1 MSDLRD
7 PRLDP
12 SHPDYRNP
20 NARLDTEDGMNWSWI
35 LGGIGALV
43 VLLLALSYWSGTDR
57 QTASDTMPPA
67 TTTGQSIPRSTPPST
82 TGAGPART
90 APAPAE
96 PAPAAPPPSNSSQ

>member
-20 NARLDTEDGMNWSWI
+20 TTPNTRFEPEAGMNWSWI

-43 VLLLALSYWSGTDR
+43 VLLLALSYWSGGDR
-57 QTASDTMPPA
+57 QTAGDTTPPVTTSQPRQTPPA
-67 TTTGQSIPRSTPPST
+67 TTGQ
-82 TGAGPART
+82 
-90 APAPAE
+90 APAPT
-96 PAPAAPPPSNSSQ
+96 PAPPATPNR

>member
-20 NARLDTEDGMNWSWI
+20 NARLEPEAGMNWSWI

-43 VLLLALSYWSGTDR
+43 VLLLALSYWAGSERQIAEDGT
-57 QTASDTMPPA
+57 PA
-67 TTTGQSIPRSTPPST
+67 VTTGQTSPQMAPRTTPPST
-82 TGAGPART
+82 TGQ
-90 APAPAE
+90 APATSS
-96 PAPAAPPPSNSSQ
+96 PAPSAPPPAPSNQ